1 LSGRGAGVATAVL
14 LYLGL
19 CGATAL
25 VWEPSHDEGITWDQA
40 VAHPALPA
48 HPAAPAPV
56 ADLYAALE
64 GQGGHSPAGVIA
76 ALATRDGMHPPA
88 YYLFMHRWIRLAG
101 VGRPALALPA
111 ALLGVAALLALRR
124 IAERVAPGPAAGTW
138 AMALLAVSPWFV
150 GYTVLARP
158 YAAALCLAILSSA
171 ALLEPYRS
179 RPGARVA
186 FAGLSILGL
195 YTLYH
200 YAFVLAWQ
208 MALLACLAVR
218 TRRGERRR
226 ELATLAAT
234 GLVIAAAYVP
244 WLPKLLAH
252 LELTASPIYYFSGEV
267 AASDWLVRSAQV
279 LRVLL
284 LGEPS
289 RGSAGAILDA
299 ALLLVALPTAAL
311 AALSFARARGSDQ
324 DVAARAFWWTAP
336 VLPASIAAA
345 DLWHGTHTL
354 FLSKTC
360 FALVALLLLL
370 AVRGWQWTAS
380 RRVAAAGLAL
390 WCALLGA
397 GAVAN
402 VAVRAASTSPY
413 EAVAARL
420 ARDDDPSHR
429 VVLSTTRPGYVF
441 PLLLALRATGVE
453 RVQVTTALP
462 GSLGEA
468 VAAATGGE
476 GAVSRLTLVNLVVA
490 YERSSTWSRDELR
503 EARAR
508 ASANGWAAYRVG
520 GRRDES
526 QAGQSDRVVAIMS
539 PIQVGYFSR

>member
-1 LSGRGAGVATAVL
+1 
-14 LYLGL
+14 
-19 CGATAL
+19 
-25 VWEPSHDEGITWDQA
+25 
-40 VAHPALPA
+40 
-48 HPAAPAPV
+48 
-56 ADLYAALE
+56 
-64 GQGGHSPAGVIA
+64 
-76 ALATRDGMHPPA
+76 
-88 YYLFMHRWIRLAG
+88 
-101 VGRPALALPA
+101 
-111 ALLGVAALLALRR
+111 
-124 IAERVAPGPAAGTW
+124 
-138 AMALLAVSPWFV
+138 
-150 GYTVLARP
+150 
-158 YAAALCLAILSSA
+158 
-171 ALLEPYRS
+171 
-179 RPGARVA
+179 
-186 FAGLSILGL
+186 
-195 YTLYH
+195 
-200 YAFVLAWQ
+200 
-208 MALLACLAVR
+208 
-218 TRRGERRR
+218 
-226 ELATLAAT
+226 
-234 GLVIAAAYVP
+234 
-244 WLPKLLAH
+244 
-252 LELTASPIYYFSGEV
+252 
-267 AASDWLVRSAQV
+267 
-279 LRVLL
+279 
-284 LGEPS
+284 
-289 RGSAGAILDA
+289 
-299 ALLLVALPTAAL
+299 VALPTAAL

-402 VAVRAASTSPY
+402 VAVRAAS
-413 EAVAARL
+413 
-420 ARDDDPSHR
+420 DDDPSHR